1 MGLLRAVVLGI
12 VQGVTEF
19 LPISSTAHLR
29 IVPELLGWP
38 DAGAAYTAI
47 IQLGTVAATIVYFWR
62 DLVRLARAFVVG
74 LLRGEP
80 LGTLD
85 ARLAWFVL
93 VGTLPIAILG
103 LLFKQH
109 IETSLRSLY
118 VIAIAMVGLAVVL
131 LLAE

>member
-1 MGLLRAVVLGI
+1 MGLLRAIVLGI

-38 DAGAAYTAI
+38 DAGAAYTAM
-47 IQLGTVAATIVYFWR
+47 IQLGTVAAVVVYFWQ
-62 DLVRLARAFVVG
+62 DLVRLSGAWVEG
-74 LLRGEP
+74 LWRGAP
-80 LGTLD
+80 FASLD

-93 VGTLPIAILG
+93 VGSVPIGVLG

-118 VIAIAMVGLAVVL
+118 VI
-131 LLAE
+131 